1 MPKAYFRD
9 RRELKIERPLVEIE
23 LPDFIVL
30 AEEILEA
37 ELEAERERIRILNKT
52 PVAVLTPAQVLKR
65 QRAQARKQK
74 KLLEFAD
81 VLPAWFVN
89 PLNGA
94 EAEVEEFE
102 ENQAIQAQAA
112 AAVVAKKEAE
122 LQAEISLRAQ
132 QAARQKTFEV

>member
-1 MPKAYFRD
+1 LPKAYFRD